1 LIEMYLRDEE
11 GVQGSLRLDAGR
23 LGSLTQCRPTLVAI
37 THHFAPERKRVEA
50 LIRHVY
56 AQTYGGDI
64 AITYPTLM
72 SLRDADD
79 RILAGVGFRPAASGP
94 LFLETYLDQP
104 VEQLIPGTPDRSA
117 VVEIGNLAAA
127 EPGASYLL
135 FMALAAYLH
144 DQGFEKAVVT
154 ATRPLRRLFRHIGF
168 DAVELGRAQAG
179 RIGNAGAWGSY
190 YANDPRIV
198 CGNVAFGA
206 DCLDRF
212 LAGDGRGE
220 VPQRPTFSRLH
231 PAIIPP
237 EYQA

>member
-1 LIEMYLRDEE
+1 MYVRDED

-64 AITYPTLM
+64 DITYPTLM

-104 VEQLIPGTPDRSA
+104 VEQLIPGSPDRSA

-198 CGNVAFGA
+198 SGNVAFGA

-212 LAGDGRGE
+212 LAGDGRDAL
-220 VPQRPTFSRLH
+220 PQRPTFTRLH
-231 PAIIPP
+231 PAIITP